1 MKAKNFDLEALDRDY
16 LFHPITNLKSHLT
29 DDVLILERG
38 EGIYIFDNEG
48 KKYIDGLAGL
58 WCTSLGH
65 GVTELADA
73 AKDQMSKLGYSTL
86 FASKSHEPAILL
98 AEKLIEMSPFSS
110 GKVFFGLSGSDSN
123 DTQYK
128 LFTYANNKL
137 GKEKKKKMIARK
149 KGYHGVTVTS
159 ASMTGLP
166 NQHKLF
172 DLPQENF
179 IHTETPHYFKEGKDG
194 ETEEEYVSR
203 LSEAL
208 EQLILDE
215 GPESIAAMIAEP
227 LMGAGGVILP
237 PEGYFPSIQAVL
249 DQYNIPL
256 IADEVVTAFG
266 RTGNAFGSE
275 TYEIKPTSMTIAKAL
290 SSGYIPISA
299 VIVNDELFEP
309 IKEASGDIG
318 VFGHGYTYSGHPVS
332 CAVALKTLEIYE
344 RDKGFEHAN
353 KTGDYFQ
360 TSVSKLNEEDFVGEV
375 RGIGLIAGVEL
386 YKDPKNKTPFE
397 EVGKAGKLLSDVCQ
411 SNGLIVRPILDTIAL
426 CPPLIISEK
435 EIDELTE
442 KLRRSLQEANDH
454 LIKIN

>member
-1 MKAKNFDLEALDRDY
+1 MAKNFDLEAIDRDY
-16 LFHPITNLKSHLT
+16 LFHPITNLKNHFS
-29 DDVLILERG
+29 DDVLILDRG
-38 EGIYIFDNEG
+38 EGIYIFDKQG

-65 GVTELADA
+65 GVTELAEA
-73 AKDQMSKLGYSTL
+73 AKEQMSKLGYSTL

-110 GKVFFGLSGSDSN
+110 GKVFFGLSGSDAN

-137 GKEKKKKMIARK
+137 GKTSKKKILARQ
-149 KGYHGVTVTS
+149 KGYHGVTVAS
-159 ASMTGLP
+159 ASMTGLA

-194 ETEEEYVSR
+194 ESEEEYLAR
-203 LSEAL
+203 LIEAL
-208 EQLILDE
+208 EKLIIEERPD
-215 GPESIAAMIAEP
+215 SIAAMIAEP

-237 PEGYFPSIQAVL
+237 PKGYFPAIQAIL
-249 DQYNIPL
+249 KKYDIPL

-266 RTGNAFGSE
+266 RTGNPFGTE
-275 TYEIKPTSMTIAKAL
+275 TYDIQPTSMTIAKAL
-290 SSGYIPISA
+290 SSGYTPISA

-344 RDKGFEHAN
+344 KEKTFQHAQRV
-353 KTGDYFQ
+353 GEYFQ
-360 TSVSKLNEEDFVGEV
+360 KSIKKLLDEDFVGEV

-386 YKDPKNKTPFE
+386 YKDPSNKVAFE
-397 EVGKAGKLLSDVCQ
+397 EAGKAGKILSDICQ
-411 SNGLIVRPILDTIAL
+411 KNGLIVRPILDTIAL

-435 EIDELTE
+435 EVDELAD
-442 KLRRSLQEANDH
+442 KLKKSLQEAKDEIMKVH
-454 LIKIN
+454 

>member
-1 MKAKNFDLEALDRDY
+1 MVKNFDLQALDRDF
-16 LFHPITNLKSHLT
+16 LFHPITNLKSHLS
-29 DDVLILERG
+29 DDVLVLDKG
-38 EGIYIFDNEG
+38 EGIYIFD
-48 KKYIDGLAGL
+48 KKGNRYIDGLAGL

-73 AKDQMSKLGYSTL
+73 AKEQMSKLGYSTL

-110 GKVFFGLSGSDSN
+110 GKVFFGLSGSDAN

-137 GKEKKKKMIARK
+137 GKKTKKKILARK
-149 KGYHGVTVTS
+149 KGYHGVTVAS
-159 ASMTGLP
+159 ASMTGLA

-194 ETEEEYVSR
+194 ETEEDYVNR
-203 LSEAL
+203 LTTAL
-208 EQLILDE
+208 EDLILKE

-237 PEGYFPSIQAVL
+237 PKGYFPAIQSIL

-256 IADEVVTAFG
+256 IVDEVVTAFG
-266 RTGNAFGSE
+266 RTGNPFGSE
-275 TYEIKPTSMTIAKAL
+275 TYNIEPTSMTIAKAL

-344 RDKGFEHAN
+344 RERTFQHA
-353 KTGDYFQ
+353 KEVGEYFQ
-360 TSVSKLNEEDFVGEV
+360 NLIKDLLKEDFVGEV

-386 YKDPKNKTPFE
+386 YKDPSKKIPFE
-397 EVGKAGKLLSDVCQ
+397 QAGKAGKVLSDICQ
-411 SNGLIVRPILDTIAL
+411 KNGLIVRPIIDTIAL
-426 CPPLIISEK
+426 CPPLIISER
-435 EIDELTE
+435 EIDELTD
-442 KLRRSLQEANDH
+442 KLKKSLREAKDA
-454 LIKIN
+454 IMKIH

>member
-98 AEKLIEMSPFSS
+98 AEKLIEMSPFST

-179 IHTETPHYFKEGKDG
+179 IHTETPHFFKEGRDG

-203 LSEAL
+203 LTEAL
-208 EQLILDE
+208 EQLILNE

-237 PEGYFPSIQAVL
+237 PEDYFPAIQAVL

-344 RDKGFEHAN
+344 RDKVFEHAN
-353 KTGDYFQ
+353 KAGDYFQ
-360 TSVSKLNEEDFVGEV
+360 ASISKLNDEEFVGEV

-386 YKDPKNKTPFE
+386 YKDPKNKIPFE
-397 EVGKAGKLLSDVCQ
+397 EIGKAGKLLSDLCQ

-435 EIDELTE
+435 EIDELIE
-442 KLRRSLQEANDH
+442 KLRRSLQEAKDH
-454 LIKIN
+454 FTKIN

>member
-1 MKAKNFDLEALDRDY
+1 MAKNFDLEAIDRDY
-16 LFHPITNLKSHLT
+16 LFHPITNLKNHFS
-29 DDVLILERG
+29 DDVLILDRG
-38 EGIYIFDNEG
+38 EGIYIFDKQG

-65 GVTELADA
+65 GVTELAEA
-73 AKDQMSKLGYSTL
+73 AKEQMSKLGYSTL

-110 GKVFFGLSGSDSN
+110 GKVFFGLSGSDAN

-137 GKEKKKKMIARK
+137 GKTSKKKILARQ
-149 KGYHGVTVTS
+149 KGYHGVTVAS
-159 ASMTGLP
+159 ASMTGLA

-194 ETEEEYVSR
+194 ESEEEYLAR
-203 LSEAL
+203 LIEAL
-208 EQLILDE
+208 EKLIIEERPD
-215 GPESIAAMIAEP
+215 SIAAMIAEP

-237 PEGYFPSIQAVL
+237 PKGYFPAIQAIL
-249 DQYNIPL
+249 KKYDIPL

-266 RTGNAFGSE
+266 RTGNPFGTE
-275 TYEIKPTSMTIAKAL
+275 TYDIQPTSMTIAKAL

-344 RDKGFEHAN
+344 KEKTFQHAQRV
-353 KTGDYFQ
+353 GEYFQ
-360 TSVSKLNEEDFVGEV
+360 KSIKKLLDEDFVGEV

-386 YKDPKNKTPFE
+386 YKDPSNKVAFE
-397 EVGKAGKLLSDVCQ
+397 EAGKAGKILSDICQ
-411 SNGLIVRPILDTIAL
+411 KNGLIVRPILDTIAL

-435 EIDELTE
+435 EVDELAD
-442 KLRRSLQEANDH
+442 KLKKSLQEAKDEIMKVH
-454 LIKIN
+454 

>member
-1 MKAKNFDLEALDRDY
+1 MAKNFNLDNLDRDY
-16 LFHPITNLKSHLT
+16 LFHPITNLKSHIT
-29 DDVLILERG
+29 EDVLILERG
-38 EGIYIFDNEG
+38 EGIYIFDKDG

-179 IHTETPHYFKEGKDG
+179 IHTETPHYFKEGKEG
-194 ETEEEYVSR
+194 ETEENYVRR
-203 LSEAL
+203 LSETL
-208 EQLILDE
+208 EKTILDE

-237 PEGYFPSIQAVL
+237 PKGYFPAIQDVL
-249 DQYNIPL
+249 DKFDIPL
-256 IADEVVTAFG
+256 IVDEVVTAFG

-344 RDKGFEHAN
+344 RDKVFEHAN
-353 KTGDYFQ
+353 KAGDYFQ
-360 TSVSKLNEEDFVGEV
+360 TSISKLNEEEFVGEV

-442 KLRRSLQEANDH
+442 KLRKSLQEAKDH
-454 LIKIN
+454 FAKIN

>member
-1 MKAKNFDLEALDRDY
+1 MAKNFNLENLDRDY

-29 DDVLILERG
+29 EDVLILERG
-38 EGIYIFDNEG
+38 EGIYIFDKDG

-179 IHTETPHYFKEGKDG
+179 IHTETPHYFKEGKEG
-194 ETEEEYVSR
+194 ETEEDYVRR
-203 LSEAL
+203 LSETL
-208 EQLILDE
+208 EKTILDE

-237 PEGYFPSIQAVL
+237 PKGYFPAIQDVL
-249 DQYNIPL
+249 DKFDIPL
-256 IADEVVTAFG
+256 IVDEVVTAFG

-344 RDKGFEHAN
+344 RDKVFEHAN
-353 KTGDYFQ
+353 KAGDYFQ
-360 TSVSKLNEEDFVGEV
+360 TSISKLNEEEFVGEV

-442 KLRRSLQEANDH
+442 KLRKSLQEAKDH
-454 LIKIN
+454 FAKIN

>member
-1 MKAKNFDLEALDRDY
+1 LEAIDRDY
-16 LFHPITNLKSHLT
+16 LFHPITNLKNHFS
-29 DDVLILERG
+29 DDVLILDRG
-38 EGIYIFDNEG
+38 EGIYIFDKQG

-65 GVTELADA
+65 GVTELAEA
-73 AKDQMSKLGYSTL
+73 AKEQMSKLGYSTL

-110 GKVFFGLSGSDSN
+110 GKVFFGLSGSDAN

-137 GKEKKKKMIARK
+137 GKTSKKKILARQ
-149 KGYHGVTVTS
+149 KGYHGVTVAS
-159 ASMTGLP
+159 ASMTGLA

-194 ETEEEYVSR
+194 ESEEEYLAR
-203 LSEAL
+203 LIEAL
-208 EQLILDE
+208 EKLIIEERPD
-215 GPESIAAMIAEP
+215 SIAAMIAEP

-237 PEGYFPSIQAVL
+237 PKGYFPAIQAIL
-249 DQYNIPL
+249 KKYDIPL

-266 RTGNAFGSE
+266 RTGNPFGTE
-275 TYEIKPTSMTIAKAL
+275 TYDIQPTSMTIAKAL

-344 RDKGFEHAN
+344 KEKTFQHAQRV
-353 KTGDYFQ
+353 GEYFQ
-360 TSVSKLNEEDFVGEV
+360 KSIKKLLDEDFVGEV

-386 YKDPKNKTPFE
+386 YKDPSNKVAFE
-397 EVGKAGKLLSDVCQ
+397 EAGKAGKILSDICQ
-411 SNGLIVRPILDTIAL
+411 KNGLIVRPILDTIAL

-435 EIDELTE
+435 EVDELAD
-442 KLRRSLQEANDH
+442 KLKKSLQEAKDEIMKVH
-454 LIKIN
+454 

>member
-1 MKAKNFDLEALDRDY
+1 M
-16 LFHPITNLKSHLT
+16 
-29 DDVLILERG
+29 LILERG
-38 EGIYIFDNEG
+38 EGIYIFDKDG

-237 PEGYFPSIQAVL
+237 PEAYFPSIQAVL

-344 RDKGFEHAN
+344 RDKVFEHAN

-397 EVGKAGKLLSDVCQ
+397 EVGKAGKLLSDICQ

>member
-1 MKAKNFDLEALDRDY
+1 
-16 LFHPITNLKSHLT
+16 
-29 DDVLILERG
+29 
-38 EGIYIFDNEG
+38 
-48 KKYIDGLAGL
+48 
-58 WCTSLGH
+58 
-65 GVTELADA
+65 
-73 AKDQMSKLGYSTL
+73 
-86 FASKSHEPAILL
+86 
-98 AEKLIEMSPFSS
+98 
-110 GKVFFGLSGSDSN
+110 
-123 DTQYK
+123 
-128 LFTYANNKL
+128 
-137 GKEKKKKMIARK
+137 MIARK

-179 IHTETPHYFKEGKDG
+179 IHTETPHYFKEGKEG
-194 ETEEEYVSR
+194 ETEENYVRR
-203 LSEAL
+203 LSETL
-208 EQLILDE
+208 EKTILDE

-237 PEGYFPSIQAVL
+237 PKGYFPAIQDVL
-249 DQYNIPL
+249 DKFDIPL
-256 IADEVVTAFG
+256 IVDEVVTAFG

-344 RDKGFEHAN
+344 RDKVFEHAN
-353 KTGDYFQ
+353 KAGDYFQ
-360 TSVSKLNEEDFVGEV
+360 TSISKLNEEEFVGEV

-442 KLRRSLQEANDH
+442 KLRKSLQEAKDH
-454 LIKIN
+454 FAKIN

>member
-1 MKAKNFDLEALDRDY
+1 MAKNFNLENLDRDY

-29 DDVLILERG
+29 EDVLILERG
-38 EGIYIFDNEG
+38 EGIYIFDKDG

-179 IHTETPHYFKEGKDG
+179 IHTETPHYFKEGKEG
-194 ETEEEYVSR
+194 ETEENYVRR
-203 LSEAL
+203 LSETL
-208 EQLILDE
+208 EKTILDE

-237 PEGYFPSIQAVL
+237 PKGYFPAIQDVL
-249 DQYNIPL
+249 DKFDIPL
-256 IADEVVTAFG
+256 IVDEVVTAFG

-332 CAVALKTLEIYE
+332 CAVALKTLEIYQ
-344 RDKGFEHAN
+344 RDKVFEHAN
-353 KTGDYFQ
+353 KAGDYFQ
-360 TSVSKLNEEDFVGEV
+360 TSISKLNEEEFVGEV

-442 KLRRSLQEANDH
+442 KLRKSLQEAKDH
-454 LIKIN
+454 FAKIN

>member
-1 MKAKNFDLEALDRDY
+1 
-16 LFHPITNLKSHLT
+16 
-29 DDVLILERG
+29 
-38 EGIYIFDNEG
+38 
-48 KKYIDGLAGL
+48 
-58 WCTSLGH
+58 
-65 GVTELADA
+65 
-73 AKDQMSKLGYSTL
+73 
-86 FASKSHEPAILL
+86 
-98 AEKLIEMSPFSS
+98 
-110 GKVFFGLSGSDSN
+110 
-123 DTQYK
+123 
-128 LFTYANNKL
+128 
-137 GKEKKKKMIARK
+137 MIARK

-237 PEGYFPSIQAVL
+237 PEGYFPAIQTVL

-344 RDKGFEHAN
+344 RDKVFEHAN

-360 TSVSKLNEEDFVGEV
+360 TSISKLNEEDFVGEV

-397 EVGKAGKLLSDVCQ
+397 EVGKAGKLLSDICQ

-442 KLRRSLQEANDH
+442 KLRKSLKEAKDH
-454 LIKIN
+454 FTKIN

>member
-1 MKAKNFDLEALDRDY
+1 MAKNFNLENLDRDY

-29 DDVLILERG
+29 EDVLILERG
-38 EGIYIFDNEG
+38 EGIYIFDKDG

-73 AKDQMSKLGYSTL
+73 AREQMSKLGYSTL

-179 IHTETPHYFKEGKDG
+179 IHTETPHYFKEGKEG
-194 ETEEEYVSR
+194 ETEEDYVRR
-203 LSEAL
+203 LSETL
-208 EQLILDE
+208 EKTILDE

-237 PEGYFPSIQAVL
+237 PKGYFPAIQDVL
-249 DQYNIPL
+249 DKFDIPL
-256 IADEVVTAFG
+256 IVDEVVTAFG

-299 VIVNDELFEP
+299 VIVNDQLFEP

-344 RDKGFEHAN
+344 RDKVFEHAN
-353 KTGDYFQ
+353 KAGDYFQ
-360 TSVSKLNEEDFVGEV
+360 ASISKLNEEEFVGEV

-442 KLRRSLQEANDH
+442 KLRKSLQEAKDH
-454 LIKIN
+454 FAKIN

>member
-98 AEKLIEMSPFSS
+98 AEKLIEMSPFST

-179 IHTETPHYFKEGKDG
+179 IHTETPHFFKEGRDG
-194 ETEEEYVSR
+194 ETEEDYVRR
-203 LSEAL
+203 LSETL
-208 EQLILDE
+208 EKTILDE

-237 PEGYFPSIQAVL
+237 PKGYFPAIQDVL
-249 DQYNIPL
+249 DKFDIPL
-256 IADEVVTAFG
+256 IVDEVVTAFG

-332 CAVALKTLEIYE
+332 CAVALKTLEIYQ
-344 RDKGFEHAN
+344 RDKVFEHAN
-353 KTGDYFQ
+353 KAGDYFQ
-360 TSVSKLNEEDFVGEV
+360 TSISKLNEEEFVGEV

-442 KLRRSLQEANDH
+442 KLRKSLQEAKDH
-454 LIKIN
+454 FAKIN